1 MRYVNL
7 SIILVFRLVSKK
19 VMDRFPDYESLVEAK
34 LMLPSEVKRLE
45 KTDERTPHESTWA
58 PISWAMKLITL
69 GKRIKKPHH
78 FCNGAPL
85 LHVSSKIFEGLF
97 AFFILIDKTD
107 FEIYQQ
113 RRIL

>member
-69 GKRIKKPHH
+69 GKWIRKLEKPYH
-78 FCNGAPL
+78 FCNGL
-85 LHVSSKIFEGLF
+85 L
-97 AFFILIDKTD
+97 AFFTRFFKNCRTAM
-107 FEIYQQ
+107 Y
-113 RRIL
+113 

>member
-69 GKRIKKPHH
+69 GKWMKK
-78 FCNGAPL
+78 ATM
-85 LHVSSKIFEGLF
+85 
-97 AFFILIDKTD
+97 AFFYTFLQKLTY
-107 FEIYQQ
+107 FVYVPSFQAGTE
-113 RRIL
+113 

>member
-69 GKRIKKPHH
+69 GKWMKKPQWPFLH
-78 FCNGAPL
+78 F
-85 LHVSSKIFEGLF
+85 SSKIDVLCVCN
-97 AFFILIDKTD
+97 FISRRYRIEMNLED
-107 FEIYQQ
+107 F
-113 RRIL
+113 